1 MQNRRTESETEKKK
15 GRKAGKIL
23 LIILGALLLICLSA
37 YVYILK
43 CYSLTKIQVSGNVH
57 YTEDEIIDIVTKGK
71 KADNT
76 LFFYL
81 DNRMHPVEDVTF
93 IDKFQIEVI
102 GRHTITITVYE
113 KSMAGCVS
121 YMDQYIYF
129 DNDGRVLETSSE
141 KLEDV
146 QEILTMTQL
155 IDKNKLLIDEIRFN
169 NDNEIILYKDKI
181 KIELGSGSGLE
192 DKLMNLESIL
202 SKLEGKSGTLDLSDY
217 SASSGNAIFKENK

>member
-1 MQNRRTESETEKKK
+1 MKFDR
-15 GRKAGKIL
+15 
-23 LIILGALLLICLSA
+23 
-37 YVYILK
+37 
-43 CYSLTKIQVSGNVH
+43 
-57 YTEDEIIDIVTKGK
+57 IVVG
-71 KADNT
+71 
-76 LFFYL
+76 
-81 DNRMHPVEDVTF
+81 
-93 IDKFQIEVI
+93 
-102 GRHTITITVYE
+102 
-113 KSMAGCVS
+113 
-121 YMDQYIYF
+121 
-129 DNDGRVLETSSE
+129 E
-141 KLEDV
+141 KLPVTDEDMF